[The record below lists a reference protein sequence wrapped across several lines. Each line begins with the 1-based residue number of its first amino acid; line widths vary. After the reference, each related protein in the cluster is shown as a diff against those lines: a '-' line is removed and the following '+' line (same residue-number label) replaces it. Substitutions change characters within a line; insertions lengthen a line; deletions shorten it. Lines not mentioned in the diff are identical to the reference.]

1 MRIVEA
7 GVVVGAVGS
16 VSFGTG
22 LTDIGVKVFIDGI
35 DLGHVVRADG
45 IVEARVGGGLG
56 VGTVDV
62 SVGRI
67 DD

>member
-1 MRIVEA
+1 MRVVEA
-7 GVVVGAVGS
+7 GVAVGAVVS

-22 LTDIGVKVFIDGI
+22 FIDTGVKVFIDGKDI
-35 DLGHVVRADG
+35 GHAVRADG

-56 VGTVDV
+56 VGTVGV